1 MRDEQ
6 VVDQTTGMATR
17 TSRRTIV
24 RTGAKLAYAAPLVAA
39 SLPLTAS
46 SSEALSGMCIPL
58 NADCTGHRS
67 SDCCG
72 DLACRRVVGSGG
84 TMRTCRP

>member
-1 MRDEQ
+1 
-6 VVDQTTGMATR
+6 
-17 TSRRTIV
+17 
-24 RTGAKLAYAAPLVAA
+24 LVAA